1 MMAEL
6 LFMIP
11 LLPLGGALI
20 IMFAGG
26 RMPRRLLTGVAI
38 ASVAASA
45 AVTLWLWPL
54 AAERTRTT
62 LFTWFDAGSLQVP
75 VELLFSPLAASMTL
89 MVTGVSALIHAY
101 AACYLHHEPD
111 IRRFFTLF
119 NLFVFAM
126 LVIVLADNLL
136 LLFLGWEGVGFCSY
150 ALIGFWYRNPDFAA
164 AGRKAFLVTRAADVL
179 FGIAL
184 LWLFRLTGTLSIT
197 ALNEQ
202 ASALPSASVTI
213 LALLLLAGACGKS
226 AQLPFSSWLPDA
238 MAGPTPVS
246 ALIHAATM
254 VTAGVYLLCRLFP
267 LISLSPVA
275 LAVIGLVGTATAFYG
290 ATCALAQRDIKKVLA
305 YSTISQVGYMFLAVG
320 AGTVTGAMFH
330 LLTHAFFKALLF
342 MVAGAVIHL
351 ASGEQDLFRLGRLFK
366 RSPMLFWLLLAG
378 AVALAGVPLTAGFF
392 SKDAILAACFARQT
406 WWWTSLGVVGLVTA
420 FLTALYAFRL
430 VYLLASDREAASGH
444 GPAPGGLI
452 WPLLPLGFLALVGG
466 LLNLPAVWG
475 GHASLETWLATPS
488 GLSPSHGLE
497 WGLAAGT
504 LVLVIG
510 AWLAIRNRYRLP
522 VSPLFG
528 GACMGFFV
536 AGWQIDALI
545 RFTVTAPF
553 ERLGGLLARSV
564 ERRFTST
571 WPTGL
576 GQMCQSTGQKLRV
589 FTSGSVSH
597 YLAAMA
603 WGVVLLLAMLVVL
616 LIL

>member
-246 ALIHAATM
+246 ALIHAASS
-254 VTAGVYLLCRLFP
+254 AWLEPLRLSTVLP
-267 LISLSPVA
+267 VRWRNGILKKSWLIQPSARS
-275 LAVIGLVGTATAFYG
+275 
-290 ATCALAQRDIKKVLA
+290 ATCSL
-305 YSTISQVGYMFLAVG
+305 
-320 AGTVTGAMFH
+320 
-330 LLTHAFFKALLF
+330 
-342 MVAGAVIHL
+342 
-351 ASGEQDLFRLGRLFK
+351 RLV
-366 RSPMLFWLLLAG
+366 P
-378 AVALAGVPLTAGFF
+378 VPLP
-392 SKDAILAACFARQT
+392 
-406 WWWTSLGVVGLVTA
+406 
-420 FLTALYAFRL
+420 
-430 VYLLASDREAASGH
+430 
-444 GPAPGGLI
+444 GPCSI
-452 WPLLPLGFLALVGG
+452 
-466 LLNLPAVWG
+466 
-475 GHASLETWLATPS
+475 
-488 GLSPSHGLE
+488 
-497 WGLAAGT
+497 
-504 LVLVIG
+504 
-510 AWLAIRNRYRLP
+510 
-522 VSPLFG
+522 
-528 GACMGFFV
+528 C
-536 AGWQIDALI
+536 
-545 RFTVTAPF
+545 
-553 ERLGGLLARSV
+553 
-564 ERRFTST
+564 
-571 WPTGL
+571 
-576 GQMCQSTGQKLRV
+576 
-589 FTSGSVSH
+589 
-597 YLAAMA
+597 
-603 WGVVLLLAMLVVL
+603 
-616 LIL
+616 